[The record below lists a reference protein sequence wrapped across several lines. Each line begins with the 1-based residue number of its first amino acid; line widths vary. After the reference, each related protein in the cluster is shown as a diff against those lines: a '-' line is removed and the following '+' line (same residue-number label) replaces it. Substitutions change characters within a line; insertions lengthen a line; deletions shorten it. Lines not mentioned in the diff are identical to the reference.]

1 MRSSIC
7 ERFFPEFGAELI
19 CALRGIQNEGAGQQK
34 LPGSFRGGE
43 HNGLAGSGT
52 ELCSGWLFT
61 DGDWIWSSNCF
72 DGGSAL
78 FFRYGGVSGAV
89 FVHLHGA
96 GGFFGAAISSCYP
109 AAVGSVSGTDL
120 YGGKCFVNSFVS

>member
-1 MRSSIC
+1 MVWLAVGLSSVAAG
-7 ERFFPEFGAELI
+7 FLQTVTGFGA
-19 CALRGIQNEGAGQQK
+19 A
-34 LPGSFRGGE
+34 
-43 HNGLAGSGT
+43 T
-52 ELCSGWLFT
+52 
-61 DGDWIWSSNCF
+61 